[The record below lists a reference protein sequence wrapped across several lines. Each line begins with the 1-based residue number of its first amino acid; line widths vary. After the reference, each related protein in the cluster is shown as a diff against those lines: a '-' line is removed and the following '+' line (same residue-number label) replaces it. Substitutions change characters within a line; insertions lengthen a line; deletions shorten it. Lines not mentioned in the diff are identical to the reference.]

1 MVFTRFNCNIVTIGF
16 GVDKLQN
23 GVLFRILIMVANN
36 INPYVELFKPFIP
49 ALQQRVKSHSK
60 IYNSFDYQEAPQL
73 EKNHHIPTFLE
84 SLCNS
89 ACTYVKNNIYIE
101 EVNFRAGFEEAF
113 RRFFAGLF
121 VTLKHLIVTNNLN
134 RTAFKNLIKPM
145 AVLIHTISRL
155 TGDDD
160 TINFSFD
167 NPLEFNAE
175 GEKIR
180 FQNPRKHA
188 ELRSKV
194 KESSRMG
201 RGCPM
206 RNVNLDVDLNGTGRT
221 PKVNIIK
228 VLYYLCARQVEMALF
243 GRKTETSA

>member
-1 MVFTRFNCNIVTIGF
+1 MAVPI
-16 GVDKLQN
+16 QN
-23 GVLFRILIMVANN
+23 SSFI
-36 INPYVELFKPFIP
+36 EQFKPFIP
-49 ALQQRVKSHSK
+49 ALQQGVESHSK

-73 EKNHHIPTFLE
+73 EKNHHIPTILE

-101 EVNFRAGFEEAF
+101 ELNFRAGFGEAF
-113 RRFFAGLF
+113 RRFSDGLY
-121 VTLKHLIVTNNLN
+121 VTLKHLIDTNNLN

-188 ELRSKV
+188 ELISKV
-194 KESSRMG
+194 RESSRLG
-201 RGCPM
+201 GGCPM
-206 RNVNLDVDLNGTGRT
+206 RHVDLEVDLDGTGNLQT
-221 PKVNIIK
+221 VNIIK

-243 GRKTETSA
+243 VRKTKTPA

>member
-1 MVFTRFNCNIVTIGF
+1 
-16 GVDKLQN
+16 
-23 GVLFRILIMVANN
+23 MVANN
-36 INPYVELFKPFIP
+36 INPYVERFKPFIP

-160 TINFSFD
+160 TINFSFGI

-175 GEKIR
+175 GKKIK
-180 FQNPRKHA
+180 FKDTKKHA
-188 ELRSKV
+188 ELISKV
-194 KESSRMG
+194 KESSKNNQ
-201 RGCPM
+201 GCPM
-206 RNVNLDVDLNGTGRT
+206 RHVDLDVDLDGTGNLQT
-221 PKVNIIK
+221 VNIIK
-228 VLYYLCARQVEMALF
+228 VLYYLCARQVEMELF
-243 GRKTETSA
+243 GRKTETPA